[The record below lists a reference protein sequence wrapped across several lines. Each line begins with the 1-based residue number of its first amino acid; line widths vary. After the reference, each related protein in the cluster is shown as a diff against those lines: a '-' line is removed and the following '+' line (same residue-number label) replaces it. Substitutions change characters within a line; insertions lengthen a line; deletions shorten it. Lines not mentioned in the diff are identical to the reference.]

1 MNDNFRYEIKF
12 VLNEREYS
20 HALSWMTAIGVK
32 KPFPNRTVN
41 SLYFDNIF
49 QESVKTNL
57 AGISKRNKTRLRWYG
72 NDYSSAIQP
81 VLEVK
86 SREGRLGSKLAFKM
100 PFSTS
105 SLKSKKLSDI
115 SKDILNEAL
124 LNSNSFNGLQDYIVP
139 MLLVK
144 YAREYYENFEGIRI
158 TVDKKIQFFQTV
170 QNQTLASLK
179 PVNYSN
185 YVVEIKFPQNLKNN
199 VADILRPLQ
208 LTPKRHSKYLTGLS
222 ILGYTKYI

>member
-1 MNDNFRYEIKF
+1 MNDNFRYEVKF

-20 HALSWMTAIGVK
+20 HALSWMSAIGVK
-32 KPFPNRTVN
+32 KPFPGRTVN

-72 NDYSSAIQP
+72 DNFSSTLKP
-81 VLEVK
+81 VLEIK
-86 SREGRLGSKLAFKM
+86 SREGRLGSKRAYHM
-100 PFSTS
+100 PFSIA
-105 SLKSKKLSDI
+105 SLESKKLNDI
-115 SKDILNEAL
+115 AKETFNKEF
-124 LNSNSFNGLQDYIVP
+124 LNSNFHKELQDYLVP

-144 YAREYYENFEGIRI
+144 YSREYFANVDGIRI
-158 TVDKKIQFFQTV
+158 TVDKKIRFFQTV
-170 QNQTLASLK
+170 QNQTLDSLK

-185 YVVEIKFPQNLKNN
+185 FIVEVKFPQNLKNN
-199 VADILRPLQ
+199 VANILRPLQ

-222 ILGYTKYI
+222 MLGYTKYI

>member
-1 MNDNFRYEIKF
+1 MNNDFRYEVKF
-12 VLNEREYS
+12 VLNEREFS
-20 HALSWMTAIGVK
+20 QALSWINSIGAK
-32 KPFPNRTVN
+32 KPYPDRIVN

-72 NDYSSAIQP
+72 DDFLSDLKP
-81 VLEVK
+81 TLEVK
-86 SREGRLGSKLAFKM
+86 LREGRLGKKLAYHM
-100 PFSTS
+100 PFSITS
-105 SLKSKKLSDI
+105 LEAKSLSDI
-115 SKDILNEAL
+115 SKEIFNEISL
-124 LNSNSFNGLQDYIVP
+124 TNNIHNGLQDYLVP

-144 YAREYYENFEGIRI
+144 YARQYYQDINGIRI
-158 TVDKKIQFFQTV
+158 TIDRKIQFFQTV
-170 QNQTLASLK
+170 QSQSLSSLK

-185 YVVEIKFPQNLKNN
+185 FIVEIKFPQNLKNN
-199 VADILRPLQ
+199 VADLLRPLQ